1 MVDLN
6 KIAKNLKVLP
16 LEEQEA
22 IVNLIQLKTETDMDK
37 VLNKL
42 DAMEAK
48 FEAKLE
54 AMDSK
59 FETKLEA
66 MDSKFDILRWLLM
79 AIIAIIPIAFTIF
92 GYLNK

>member
-6 KIAKNLKVLP
+6 KIAVNLKVLP

-42 DAMEAK
+42 DAMETKFDAK
-48 FEAKLE
+48 F
-54 AMDSK
+54 
-59 FETKLEA
+59 EA

-79 AIIAIIPIAFTIF
+79 ALIAIIPIALTIF
-92 GYLNK
+92 GYFNK